1 MEDVPPQFVFVLQAD
16 LAFFFFFF
24 LNMRSLFLYKKKLII
39 YILHISVL
47 LFLNVVINH
56 TLVLT
61 S

>member
-1 MEDVPPQFVFVLQAD
+1 M
-16 LAFFFFFF
+16 
-24 LNMRSLFLYKKKLII
+24 

-61 S
+61 FFFFFLQSNVLYRQYCMIALLIFIINDFYLTA

>member
-1 MEDVPPQFVFVLQAD
+1 MEDVPLQFVFVLQAN
-16 LAFFFFFF
+16 LAIFF
-24 LNMRSLFLYKKKLII
+24 LI

-61 S
+61 SSYFF